1 VPQRSVERGNV
12 ARLDR
17 RTPVEQIH
25 QDPLS
30 TTKEVRDRS
39 MSPLNESDGPALVTT
54 MIDPP
59 DGSCRA
65 RQTRIR
71 AVMAHQYR

>member
-1 VPQRSVERGNV
+1 
-12 ARLDR
+12 
-17 RTPVEQIH
+17 
-25 QDPLS
+25 
-30 TTKEVRDRS
+30 